1 MGRVETMTSSASTER
16 LITGE
21 ELARM
26 PEIGRSE
33 LVEGRIVRM
42 SPTGFRHGG
51 VELRIGTVLN
61 AFVEPLRIGR
71 VLVGEVGIYT
81 RRNPDT
87 VRGADVLFIS
97 NERYARASKD
107 KAFLDVAP
115 ELVVEVLSPDDRPG
129 EVARKISEYFEAGV
143 LRVWIADPSRR
154 TLRVHRTANE
164 SRELKPEDNLSDDE
178 VLPGFEVL
186 VSELFP
192 D

>member
-1 MGRVETMTSSASTER
+1 MTGTASTEK

-42 SPTGFRHGG
+42 TPTGFRHGA
-51 VELRIGTVLN
+51 VELRVGEVLS

-81 RRNPDT
+81 RHNPDT
-87 VRGADVLFIS
+87 VRGADALFIS
-97 NERYARASKD
+97 HERYARASKE
-107 KAFLDVAP
+107 KAYLDVAP
-115 ELVVEVLSPDDRPG
+115 ELVVEVLSPDERPG
-129 EVARKISEYFEAGV
+129 DVARKITEFLEAGV
-143 LRVWIADPSRR
+143 LRVWTADPSRR

-164 SRELKPEDNLSDDE
+164 SRELGPQDILSGED
-178 VLPGFEVL
+178 VLPGFEIRVKQ
-186 VSELFP
+186 LFP

>member
-1 MGRVETMTSSASTER
+1 MTSSASTER

-164 SRELKPEDNLSDDE
+164 SGELKPEDNLSDDE

>member
-1 MGRVETMTSSASTER
+1 MTGTASTER

-51 VELRIGTVLN
+51 VELKMAAVLN
-61 AFVEPLRIGR
+61 AFVDPLRIGR

-87 VRGADVLFIS
+87 VRGADVLYIS

-115 ELVVEVLSPDDRPG
+115 ELVVEVLSPEDRPG
-129 EVARKISEYFEAGV
+129 EVSRKLAEYFAAAV
-143 LRVWIADPSRR
+143 LLVWIADPATR
-154 TLRVHRTANE
+154 TVRVHRPGGEPRQLTA
-164 SRELKPEDNLSDDE
+164 EDSLTGED
-178 VLPGFEVL
+178 VLAGFEVR

>member
-1 MGRVETMTSSASTER
+1 
-16 LITGE
+16 
-21 ELARM
+21 M

-51 VELRIGTVLN
+51 VELRIGATLN
-61 AFVEPLRIGR
+61 AFVEPRRLGR

-107 KAFLDVAP
+107 EAFLDVAP

-129 EVARKISEYFEAGV
+129 ELARKIAEYLEVGV

-154 TLRVHRTANE
+154 TLRVHRSLTE
-164 SRELKPEDNLSDDE
+164 SLELGAQDTLTGEN
-178 VLPGFEVL
+178 VLPGFEVR
-186 VSELFP
+186 VSVLFP
-192 D
+192 E